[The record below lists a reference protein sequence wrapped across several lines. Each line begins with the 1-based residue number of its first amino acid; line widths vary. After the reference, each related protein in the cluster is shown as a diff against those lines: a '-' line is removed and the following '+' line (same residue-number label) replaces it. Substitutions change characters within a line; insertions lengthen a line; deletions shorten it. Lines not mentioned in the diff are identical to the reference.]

1 MHNFLSEERK
11 RFQVDRLILFSD
23 AVFAI
28 AITLL
33 IIEIHPPDLSNLPVT
48 DGVFASKMA
57 QLLPQFIGFFMSF
70 ALIGLYWSKHHTVF
84 GYITDYTPKLIFL
97 NMLLLVA
104 IVLMP
109 FSTQVYSTYVQQPYI
124 QLLGPF
130 LIYSLNIVLC
140 GFANYLIWVYI
151 TKPGNKVCT
160 QVFPERF
167 VRNAKI
173 RSLILP
179 FAFLTSFLA
188 CWAFKD
194 VWGRYLLFLIPVYF
208 RLVKDEGPS
217 KPKTKAPG
225 AGHPGKSAGTGK

>member
-1 MHNFLSEERK
+1 MHDLLTEERK

-33 IIEIHPPDLSNLPVT
+33 IIEIHPPDLGHLPVT
-48 DGVFASKMA
+48 EASFTNK
-57 QLLPQFIGFFMSF
+57 LSELIPQFIGFFMSF
-70 ALIGLYWSKHHTVF
+70 ALIGLYWSKHHAVF
-84 GYITDYTPKLIFL
+84 GYVTDYSPKLIFL

-109 FSTQVYSTYVQQPYI
+109 FSTQVYSTYVSPEYV

-130 LIYSLNIVLC
+130 LLYSLNIMLC
-140 GFANYLIWVYI
+140 GFANFLIWVYI
-151 TKPGNKVCT
+151 TKPGNPVCK
-160 QVFPERF
+160 QVFPKRF

-173 RSLILP
+173 RALILP
-179 FAFLTSFLA
+179 FAFLTSFIF
-188 CWAFKD
+188 CWTFHA

-208 RLVKDEGPS
+208 RLVKDEADQ
-217 KPKTKAPG
+217 KPYPARKAR
-225 AGHPGKSAGTGK
+225 KR